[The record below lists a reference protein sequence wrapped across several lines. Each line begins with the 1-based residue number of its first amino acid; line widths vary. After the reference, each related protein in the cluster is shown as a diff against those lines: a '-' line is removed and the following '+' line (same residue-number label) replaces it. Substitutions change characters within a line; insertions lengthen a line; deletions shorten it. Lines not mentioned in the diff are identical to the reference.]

1 MFLHISFSKL
11 LNGILLN
18 ITLLCNYSVNTVT
31 AQIAPEIRQF
41 KAENV
46 SLQVVNGHF
55 PTQKCRISG
64 VS

>member
-1 MFLHISFSKL
+1 MVKWLKL
-11 LNGILLN
+11 F
-18 ITLLCNYSVNTVT
+18 CNCSVDTVT

-46 SLQVVNGHF
+46 ILQVVNDHF
-55 PTQKCRISG
+55 PTQKWRISG